1 MMQGK
6 VPRLVGARGLG
17 VSPKLPKSSPFSHW
31 EKGSGG

>member
-17 VSPKLPKSSPFSHW
+17 VSPKLPKNSPFSRR
-31 EKGSGG
+31 EKGSRG